1 MKNAKNIIAGGLYVT
16 ARSAEFLLSV
26 IGAVTLS
33 AIVGGLKN
41 EGGFTLSI
49 THKKNEE

>member
-16 ARSAEFLLSV
+16 ARGAEFVLAA

-33 AIVGGLKN
+33 TIVSSLKN
-41 EGGFTLSI
+41 EGSFTLSI
-49 THKKNEE
+49 THKKNDE